1 LVIKFAASA
10 GRSENV
16 GASQIIRGVIF
27 SDLGQASS
35 FMALNWVQTGLKEC
49 LGFAPFP
56 ATLNVRPDSEE
67 DARGWSAIQEA
78 PGIALRP
85 AANGFCSARLYR
97 VQIHRPASSGG
108 RLAGGILLPNVV
120 DYPKDK
126 IEVIAPVRLKDEFHL
141 CDGERLTLE
150 LVN

>member
-1 LVIKFAASA
+1 MAAS
-10 GRSENV
+10 RT
-16 GASQIIRGVIF
+16 IRGVVF

-35 FMALNWVQTGLKEC
+35 FMALHWVQTALKQC

-56 ATLNVRPDSEE
+56 ATLNLRPDSSE
-67 DARGWSAIQEA
+67 DARAWSAIQEA

-85 AANGFCSARLYR
+85 AENGFCSARLYR
-97 VQIHRPASSGG
+97 VQIHRPASAGG
-108 RLAGGILLPNVV
+108 QVGGGILLPNVA

-126 IEVIAPVRLKDEFHL
+126 IEIIAPVRLKDAL
-141 CDGERLTLE
+141 GLRDGDRLTLE

>member
-1 LVIKFAASA
+1 
-10 GRSENV
+10 
-16 GASQIIRGVIF
+16 
-27 SDLGQASS
+27 
-35 FMALNWVQTGLKEC
+35 MALNWVQTALKKC

-56 ATLNVRPDSEE
+56 ATLNVRPDSDE
-67 DARGWSAIQEA
+67 DARAWSTIQEA

-85 AANGFCSARLYR
+85 AGNGFCSARLYR

-108 RLAGGILLPNVV
+108 QLAGGILLPNVA

-126 IEVIAPVRLKDEFHL
+126 IEIIAPVRLKDAL
-141 CDGERLTLE
+141 GLRDGDRLTLE